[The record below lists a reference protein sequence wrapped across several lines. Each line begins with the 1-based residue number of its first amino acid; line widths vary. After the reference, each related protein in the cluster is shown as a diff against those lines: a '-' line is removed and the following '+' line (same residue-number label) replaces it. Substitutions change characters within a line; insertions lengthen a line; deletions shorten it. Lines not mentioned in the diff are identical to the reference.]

1 MASPNRFEISEQT
14 HSANFAM
21 YNFHS
26 HSWYEIFYL
35 QSGQCTFYIQDRTY
49 LMNEGDIAVIPPD
62 IPHKTAYLAEVNKRL
77 CIEFS
82 ANYIQPVIS
91 MFGNETLDSRLFT
104 VLHNSTENTAFL
116 DSLILNIINEHKQ
129 RDYIS
134 PAFLNVYFQEFILRL
149 SAEFDNFRKRTL
161 KEKAELI
168 KNGGE
173 KAINAILPIL
183 DDLERALQNMQKAED
198 VKAIYEGVELI
209 YQKFLKNLHQEG
221 LEKMEPVGEAFDTD
235 FHEAVALVPAPSE
248 EQKGKILDCVQT
260 GYKLNE
266 KVIRH
271 AKVVVAQ

>member
-1 MASPNRFEISEQT
+1 MNNENKNPNVEEELKKQSQEAAENEQT
-14 HSANFAM
+14 TSEASEA
-21 YNFHS
+21 
-26 HSWYEIFYL
+26 
-35 QSGQCTFYIQDRTY
+35 Q
-49 LMNEGDIAVIPPD
+49 
-62 IPHKTAYLAEVNKRL
+62 
-77 CIEFS
+77 
-82 ANYIQPVIS
+82 
-91 MFGNETLDSRLFT
+91 
-104 VLHNSTENTAFL
+104 ENASSEEKELTPEEKLGKELEEAQKAI
-116 DSLILNIINEHKQ
+116 DEQK
-129 RDYIS
+129 DKY
-134 PAFLNVYFQEFILRL
+134 LRL

-161 KEKAELI
+161 KEKTELI

-173 KAINAILPIL
+173 KTINAILPIL

-221 LEKMEPVGEAFDTD
+221 LEKMEPVGETFDTD

-248 EQKGKILDCVQT
+248 EQKGKVLDCVQT